1 MDGEP
6 SERQGAGASLS
17 RGSRRSP
24 CPSPTPC
31 PSVAPRLPSSPSA
44 GAVAG
49 ERPGLRP
56 PKRRPLGE
64 PAGAPRAP
72 GARPRGRSS
81 CPPPHAVVVPERAAG
96 LRWVGGAAAALPA
109 GPPCAA
115 VCGWGYRVRC
125 PCRRAAARAVCRAL
139 WGSPPAPSALRL
151 SAPPPRRRGRGGGAR
166 GGGGGGARR
175 GGVARLPRRVPRVVR
190 AARGEE
196 EPGSELVAAVRGV
209 ARSAPARAAGRAAAS
224 PPPLLRSRPQVRRGD
239 PLNLSI
245 LVSGGKET
253 NEDSLSNGE

>member
-1 MDGEP
+1 M
-6 SERQGAGASLS
+6 
-17 RGSRRSP
+17 
-24 CPSPTPC
+24 C
-31 PSVAPRLPSSPSA
+31 SSDL
-44 GAVAG
+44 
-49 ERPGLRP
+49 GLRP

-139 WGSPPAPSALRL
+139 WGSPPAPSNPVKNPILQQWFWPNFGHPQCPLHPL
-151 SAPPPRRRGRGGGAR
+151 SPPDLACTNACPPCPWTAH
-166 GGGGGGARR
+166 A
-175 GGVARLPRRVPRVVR
+175 
-190 AARGEE
+190 
-196 EPGSELVAAVRGV
+196 EPLS
-209 ARSAPARAAGRAAAS
+209 PHHAS
-224 PPPLLRSRPQVRRGD
+224 PAPDRKSTRLNSSHITRSRMP
-239 PLNLSI
+239 S
-245 LVSGGKET
+245 SA
-253 NEDSLSNGE
+253 